1 MTAKTTTAAPKTPE
15 GAAQAPA
22 TPETTAPKPEIPEG
36 ARDAVAAVSLR
47 ADGTPDQTPGYVQLI
62 KD

>member
-1 MTAKTTTAAPKTPE
+1 MTAKKTTAAPKTPE
-15 GAAQAPA
+15 GAVQVPT
-22 TPETTAPKPEIPEG
+22 TPETTAGKPETPEG

-47 ADGTPDQTPGYVQLI
+47 ADGTPDQTPGYVRLI